1 MMTLIPKLP
10 KENKNL
16 STGIGPA
23 KMKEK
28 KESNLTEKILL
39 MRLLNKT

>member
-10 KENKNL
+10 KEKNL

-28 KESNLTEKILL
+28 KESNLTEKILS
-39 MRLLNKT
+39 MGLLNKT